1 MEEEQNLLKKKKRK
15 IETIEEEDDEN
26 DDIRRIMNEKQVT
39 LTPTATPI
47 GHCDQGT
54 QGKC

>member
-1 MEEEQNLLKKKKRK
+1 MEEEQNLFKKKKRK